1 MANARLATVLVF
13 AALAVGACATT
24 PPPSPS
30 MHEALAAA
38 EAAGTPGDQAAAT
51 ARHSFGY
58 QAPYMP
64 LVVPPDV
71 RRIWVPT
78 HVTEDGSL
86 VQGHWVFVP
95 VKTWQWFVE
104 QPLGANG
111 LGVAVPPDATPPP
124 WPAPIQSGRRT
135 VVPWT
140 VDPKAQTPP
149 GPLEPIPAPTPEP
162 AVPAPGTAPQAVAP
176 GAAPGRPA
184 TRQ

>member
-1 MANARLATVLVF
+1 MALARLATVLIL
-13 AALAVGACATT
+13 APLALGACATT
-24 PPPSPS
+24 TTPSPS

-38 EAAGTPGDQAAAT
+38 EAAGTSAQPAT
-51 ARHSFGY
+51 AAFRSSFGY
-58 QAPYMP
+58 QAPYLP

-86 VQGHWVFVP
+86 VQGHWVFIP

-104 QPLGANG
+104 QPLTPNR

-124 WPAPIQSGRRT
+124 WPAPVQSGRRT

-140 VDPKAQTPP
+140 IDPKAQTPP
-149 GPLEPIPAPTPEP
+149 GPLEPTPEP
-162 AVPAPGTAPQAVAP
+162 PAPGAGAPPQAVAP
-176 GAAPGRPA
+176 GAAPRQATTRP
-184 TRQ
+184 

>member
-1 MANARLATVLVF
+1 MAHARLATALVL
-13 AALAVGACATT
+13 AALALAACTT
-24 PPPSPS
+24 TKAPSPS

-38 EAAGTPGDQAAAT
+38 EAAGTPGQQKAAAVP
-51 ARHSFGY
+51 HGFGY

-64 LVVPPDV
+64 LVIPPDV
-71 RRIWVPT
+71 RRIWIPT

-104 QPLGANG
+104 QPLSTNG
-111 LGVAVPPDATPPP
+111 LGVPVPPDATPPP
-124 WPAPIQSGRRT
+124 WPAPIQAGGRT
-135 VVPWT
+135 MLPWM

-149 GPLEPIPAPTPEP
+149 GPLEPTPEP
-162 AVPAPGTAPQAVAP
+162 
-176 GAAPGRPA
+176 PA

>member
-1 MANARLATVLVF
+1 MAHARLATLLILG
-13 AALAVGACATT
+13 ALGLGACAAT
-24 PPPSPS
+24 PPRSLS

-38 EAAGTPGDQAAAT
+38 ESARMPGRPPTAAV
-51 ARHSFGY
+51 RSSFGY
-58 QAPYMP
+58 QAPYLP

-78 HVTEDGSL
+78 HVTDDGSL

-104 QPLGANG
+104 QPLSPSG

-124 WPAPIQSGRRT
+124 WPAPLQSGRRT

-140 VDPKAQTPP
+140 IDPKAQTPP
-149 GPLEPIPAPTPEP
+149 GPLEPTPLREPVSPAAGAAPP
-162 AVPAPGTAPQAVAP
+162 AVAPGTAPGQSET
-176 GAAPGRPA
+176 GK
-184 TRQ
+184 

>member
-1 MANARLATVLVF
+1 
-13 AALAVGACATT
+13 
-24 PPPSPS
+24 

-38 EAAGTPGDQAAAT
+38 EAAATPARQT
-51 ARHSFGY
+51 AVAVRSDFGY

-86 VQGHWVFVP
+86 VQGHWVFIP

-104 QPLGANG
+104 QPLTPSR

-124 WPAPIQSGRRT
+124 WPAPIESGRRT

-140 VDPKAQTPP
+140 VDPKVQTPP
-149 GPLEPIPAPTPEP
+149 GPLEPTPEP
-162 AVPAPGTAPQAVAP
+162 SPPVAGAPPRPVVP
-176 GAAPGRPA
+176 GAAPGHPVTRP
-184 TRQ
+184 

>member
-1 MANARLATVLVF
+1 MAHARLATLLLL
-13 AALAVGACATT
+13 AQLALGACATT
-24 PPPSPS
+24 RPPALS

-38 EAAGTPGDQAAAT
+38 EAAGTEGQQPTAAVGS
-51 ARHSFGY
+51 SFGY

-86 VQGHWVFVP
+86 VQGHWVFIP

-104 QPLGANG
+104 QPFSRTG
-111 LGVAVPPDATPPP
+111 LGVAVPSDATPPP
-124 WPAPIQSGRRT
+124 WPAPIESRRPM

-140 VDPKAQTPP
+140 VDPKAETPP
-149 GPLEPIPAPTPEP
+149 GPGEPTPEP
-162 AVPAPGTAPQAVAP
+162 ALHAPGAPPHAAPGVAP
-176 GAAPGRPA
+176 GQPAPR
-184 TRQ
+184 R